1 MHHADGSGHMAR
13 VPGDKLLVWLGVA
26 GRLSLGPFPLA
37 ASFHSAGSSWCPG
50 LQDEDDSGVMSSSPL
65 QDEDGEGSDI
75 KVSDSGHVND
85 GVPLTQGEA
94 SGSQRGGSVPEAHDH
109 EAPGSSYSNSNRSS
123 NSSRNV
129 PPPRLHRHRSW
140 AISMGEAGTV
150 LGLPSCTAPSDEVR
164 VLLEGVLAR
173 AEQEAAAVTGRLAQ
187 AEHEAEAVAGGGTAS
202 AVAQLDGRFLWKQ
215 PQMKGAPL
223 LSRPAPPPS
232 AAANPLGLDA
242 VRLLLGARGA
252 DYEAVCAAAD
262 RVR

>member
-1 MHHADGSGHMAR
+1 MSG
-13 VPGDKLLVWLGVA
+13 L
-26 GRLSLGPFPLA
+26 
-37 ASFHSAGSSWCPG
+37 
-50 LQDEDDSGVMSSSPL
+50 L
-65 QDEDGEGSDI
+65 QDEDGEGSGI
-75 KVSDSGHVND
+75 KDSDRGHVSD
-85 GVPLTQGEA
+85 GVPLTQGDA
-94 SGSQRGGSVPEAHDH
+94 SGSRRGGSVPEAHDR
-109 EAPGSSYSNSNRSS
+109 EAPGSSNS
-123 NSSRNV
+123 NSSSRRSV

-140 AISMGEAGTV
+140 AISMGETGTV
-150 LGLPSCTAPSDEVR
+150 LGLPACTAPSDEVR